1 MKKNTSLFIGII
13 LFVSLLCSC
22 AATSS
27 VMVKVIKPADISVSG
42 QIKKLGI
49 VDRSHPDKS
58 SKTLNVIE
66 GIFSGENMY
75 QDKVTANEAMAGVI
89 TELAKTERFTIY
101 QIQGVNLTNSSSNSF
116 SEPLNWEVV
125 KELCAKNNLD
135 ALVVLEIFDTNKN
148 ISWST
153 ENQSIVKNGIT
164 QNQIMHV
171 ANMRTEVVTGWRIYD
186 PINQIVLDQWR
197 ISDSKFS
204 SAKGISTFDAESAL
218 PQYSNVVSELARNNG
233 QKYALRIA
241 PVAMMVNRYFYT
253 GGDPRLQD
261 AQALINAQNYKEAVK
276 VWEDVFRTAE
286 KPKIQGRA
294 AHNIAVAYEIDDQL
308 DKAIEWAQKA
318 IGLGSVVSKNYVQ
331 MLQQRKIDDAKAK
344 EQLESVEEEK

>member
-1 MKKNTSLFIGII
+1 MQKNISLFIGMI
-13 LFVSLLCSC
+13 LFVSLFYSC

-27 VMVKVIKPADISVSG
+27 VMVKVIKPADINVPG
-42 QIKKLGI
+42 HVKKLGI
-49 VDRSHPDKS
+49 VDR
-58 SKTLNVIE
+58 TY
-66 GIFSGENMY
+66 FFGESAY
-75 QDKVTANEAMAGVI
+75 QDKYSANETMAGAIV
-89 TELAKTERFTIY
+89 ELSKTERFTVY
-101 QIQGVNLTNSSSNSF
+101 QIQGVSLSSNGSNSF
-116 SEPLNWEVV
+116 SSPLNWNEV
-125 KELCAKNNLD
+125 KDLCDKNKVD
-135 ALVVLEIFDTNKN
+135 ALVVLEIFTVNKN

-164 QNQIMHV
+164 QNQIMHI
-171 ANMRTEVVTGWRIYD
+171 ANMRTEVLTGWRIYD
-186 PINQIVLDQWR
+186 PANQTIVDQWR

-218 PQYSNVVSELARNNG
+218 PQYSFVVTELARNNG
-233 QKYALRIA
+233 EKYALRIA

-253 GGDPRLQD
+253 GGDPQLQD

-276 VWEDVFRTAE
+276 VWEAVFRTSQ

-294 AHNIAVAYEIDDQL
+294 AHNIAVACEINGEL

-318 IGLGSVVSKNYVQ
+318 IGLGSMISKSYVQ
-331 MLQQRKIDDAKAK
+331 TLQQRKMDDEKAK